1 MTRALQLYDTTLR
14 DGMQMEGM
22 SLSVEDKLQVAQK
35 LDELGVQFIEGGFP
49 GSNVRDAEFFVQA
62 RRLNLKHARLVA
74 FGGTRRAGLDVASD
88 PNIRA
93 LLDAQTPAVTFVGKA
108 SAFQVREIIET
119 SPEENLAMIRDSIRY
134 MKEQGKTVFF
144 DAEHFFD
151 GFLDDPTYSIQC
163 LRSAIGAGADG
174 VVLCDTNGGMITR
187 DLLRA
192 IAQVK
197 EGIGDAPFGIH
208 VHDDTGLAVA
218 NTLAAVEAGAA
229 QVQACINGY
238 GERCGNANMISV
250 IANLKLKM
258 GYNVVSD
265 EQLSRL
271 TEVSHFVSE
280 LANLNPNPQAP
291 YVGVSAFAHKA
302 GYHVAA
308 IVKNE
313 RAYQHIDP
321 ERVGNMKRVLV
332 SDLSG
337 QRNIIA
343 KMQEQGVDIPLTSE
357 ETRRLLEKVKVM
369 EARGYQYDGAEASFE
384 LLVRRSQPEY
394 TPPFELE
401 DFMIVERRRVKKN
414 GHGGTGGGT
423 LAGRSA
429 SDAGWER
436 ANAPTTEENDMMGEA
451 VVKLRVGNEVMH
463 TAGEGNGPVNA
474 LDAAVRKA
482 LMQFFPSL
490 AAVKLTD
497 YKVRIL
503 DGAGGT
509 AASVRVLI
517 ESTDGVH
524 IWRTVGSSTDVIEA
538 SWLAL
543 ADSLE
548 YWLHK
553 HGEGAM

>member
-1 MTRALQLYDTTLR
+1 MTRLQLYDTTLR

-22 SLSVEDKLQVAQK
+22 TLSVQDKLLVAQK
-35 LDELGVQFIEGGFP
+35 VDELGVQFIEGGFP
-49 GSNVRDAEFFVQA
+49 GSNARDAEFFVQA
-62 RRLNLKHARLVA
+62 RKLSLKNAQLVA
-74 FGGTRRAGLDVASD
+74 FGGTRRAGLDVAED
-88 PNIRA
+88 PNIQA
-93 LLDAQTPAVTFVGKA
+93 LLNTGTPAVTFVGKA
-108 SAFQVREIIET
+108 SAFQAREIIEVT
-119 SPEENLAMIRDSIRY
+119 LEENLAMIRDSIRF

-151 GFLDDPTYSIQC
+151 GFAMDPNYSIQT
-163 LRSAIGAGADG
+163 LRTAIGAGVDG

-192 IAQVK
+192 ISQVK

-218 NTLAAVEAGAA
+218 NTLAAVEAGAT

-238 GERCGNANMISV
+238 GERCGNASMMSV

-258 GYNVVSD
+258 GRNVVSD

-280 LANLNPNPQAP
+280 LANLNPNPLAP

-321 ERVGNMKRVLV
+321 ALVGNSKRVLV

-343 KMQEQGVDIPLTSE
+343 KMQEQGVNIPLTGE
-357 ETRRLLEKVKVM
+357 ETRRLLEQVKLM
-369 EARGYQYDGAEASFE
+369 EARGFQYDAAEASFE
-384 LLVRRSQPEY
+384 LLVRRGQPEY
-394 TPPFELE
+394 VPPFVLE
-401 DFMIVERRRVKKN
+401 DFMIVERRRHSMN
-414 GHGGTGGGT
+414 GGT
-423 LAGRSA
+423 
-429 SDAGWER
+429 DAGE
-436 ANAPTTEENDMMGEA
+436 MMGEA
-451 VVKLRVGNEVMH
+451 VVKVRVNDRVLH

-474 LDAAVRKA
+474 LDMAVRKA
-482 LMQFFPSL
+482 LAEFYP
-490 AAVKLTD
+490 AIHCIKLTD

-509 AASVRVLI
+509 AASVRALI
-517 ESTDGVH
+517 ESTDGTH

-553 HGEGAM
+553 HGEGLM

>member
-1 MTRALQLYDTTLR
+1 MTRVQLYDTTLR

-22 SLSVEDKLQVAQK
+22 SLSVADKLLVAQK
-35 LDELGVQFIEGGFP
+35 LDEMGVQFIEGGFP
-49 GSNVRDAEFFVQA
+49 GSNERDAEFFVQA
-62 RRLNLKHARLVA
+62 ARLNLKNARLVA
-74 FGGTRRAGLDVASD
+74 FGGTRRAGLDVRVD
-88 PNIRA
+88 PNIQA
-93 LLDAQTPAVTFVGKA
+93 LVGANTPVVTFVGKA

-119 SPEENLAMIRDSIRY
+119 TLEENLAMIRDSIRY
-134 MKEQGKTVFF
+134 VKDLGKTVFF

-151 GFLDDPTYSIQC
+151 GFQDDPNYSIQC
-163 LRSAIGAGADG
+163 LRTALSAGADG
-174 VVLCDTNGGMITR
+174 VVLCDTNGGMLTPA
-187 DLLRA
+187 LLRA
-192 IAQVK
+192 IVRVK

-218 NTLAAVEAGAA
+218 NTLAAVDAGAT

-258 GYNVVSD
+258 GLNVVSD
-265 EQLSRL
+265 EQLARL
-271 TEVSHFVSE
+271 TDTSHFVAE

-313 RAYQHIDP
+313 AAYQHVDP
-321 ERVGNMKRVLV
+321 ALLGNEKRVLV

-337 QRNIIA
+337 QRNILA
-343 KMQEQGVDIPLTSE
+343 KMQEQGIDIPLSSE
-357 ETRRLLEKVKVM
+357 ETRALLQKVKLL

-394 TPPFELE
+394 APPFELE
-401 DFMIVERRRVKKN
+401 DFMIVERRRHTKN
-414 GHGGTGGGT
+414 GHDE
-423 LAGRSA
+423 S
-429 SDAGWER
+429 E
-436 ANAPTTEENDMMGEA
+436 MMGEA
-451 VVKLRVGNEVMH
+451 VVKVKVGERVLH

-474 LDAAVRKA
+474 LDNAVRKA
-482 LMQFFPSL
+482 LAEFYPEIEQI
-490 AAVKLTD
+490 KLTD

-503 DGAGGT
+503 DGTGGT
-509 AASVRVLI
+509 GASVRVLI

-553 HGEGAM
+553 RGEGAM